1 MKTVVLLQGFPEAFL
16 SKKTLIHS
24 YFEDNKYRIVLPDLN
39 SESLFDSEFVLSDV
53 ESKLDGKSPD
63 VIVGVSMG
71 GLLAPVLANRYPKS
85 KLVLVATGPYFK
97 TKISAYN
104 LLVALEAR
112 DKKTILIRIL
122 RLIPRGLFRFAYKN
136 FNRSSTISDVE
147 YAQRAD
153 ENFDGVIG
161 ELNRRYLDAT
171 GEWALM
177 EIQKYMR
184 EEICP
189 QCHGAKLK
197 KEILSVTIN
206 KKNIS
211 DISNSP
217 VDFLQNYFNDSLSQ
231 LLTDYENVS
240 LNLFGKDYK
249 IIRARKLF
257 QVVLRRLRGC
267 CRGWP
272 QRTETSRLQTR
283 PLKEMR

>member
-112 DKKTILIRIL
+112 DEKTILIRIL

-153 ENFDGVIG
+153 ENFDGVMSIPVENIKLILKFVSKTNNTNVLG
-161 ELNRRYLDAT
+161 NLLNRTLIFAGKSDLLMPL
-171 GEWALM
+171 ALSR
-177 EIQKYMR
+177 QL
-184 EEICP
+184 
-189 QCHGAKLK
+189 QSL
-197 KEILSVTIN
+197 
-206 KKNIS
+206 
-211 DISNSP
+211 
-217 VDFLQNYFNDSLSQ
+217 LQNSQ
-231 LLTDYENVS
+231 LIVNERNHHDVFTKSEFVHLDKFLS
-240 LNLFGKDYK
+240 
-249 IIRARKLF
+249 
-257 QVVLRRLRGC
+257 
-267 CRGWP
+267 
-272 QRTETSRLQTR
+272 
-283 PLKEMR
+283 